1 MRSLI
6 DASLTRTRTVLSI
19 FLLLLIAGTWT
30 YVNIPK
36 EANPDVT
43 IPFIYVSIVHDGISP
58 EDAERLL
65 VRPMEIELRSIE
77 GIKEMKGT
85 ASEGHASVTL
95 EFYAGMDP
103 KEALA
108 DVRDKV
114 SLARAKLPS
123 ETEEPEVHEVLM
135 EDQQPTITLTL
146 SGDIPERGLLTLA
159 RNLKDQLESISS
171 VLEVEIGGDREDM
184 VEIVVDPLLME
195 SYGLDQSDIYQ
206 LLTNNNRLV
215 AAGTLDTGKGRF
227 AIKIPSVFE
236 SIRDVMEQPVKV
248 SGDKVVR
255 FMDVATIRR
264 SYKDPNSIARING
277 FPAVSLEVKKRVGEN
292 IIETVDSVKQ
302 TVEQAKTIW
311 PNHVQVHYT
320 GDMSK
325 DVKDMLKDL
334 QNNVLSAVLLVV
346 IVIIAILGARS
357 AVLVGVAI
365 PGSFLTGI
373 LVIAT
378 FGLTVNIVVLFS
390 LIMAV
395 GMLVDGAIVVTE
407 YADRLMSEGIA
418 RKKAYSEAAKRMA
431 WPIIAST
438 ATTLAAFAPLI
449 FWPGM
454 MGEFMKY
461 LPITLIATL
470 SASLVMAL
478 IFVPTI
484 GSLIGKVRPISAQQK
499 HNLLVAEEGDLTEL
513 KGFTGRYV
521 RFLDS
526 AIKRPI
532 ISLLSAIAISILVFV
547 SYFASNLGLEFF
559 PDVEPNGVNL
569 KVRSYGD
576 LSIYEKDAIMKQVE
590 DKILAVE
597 GIETLYTR
605 TGGKDLVGSMRLNL
619 KEWDKRRK
627 ADVIIEEVLAS
638 TSNMAGV
645 EIELRK
651 DENGPGGGKALSI
664 ELSSKFPDA
673 LEKAGRDIRTAIEN
687 DGAFRN
693 IDDSGSKPGIEWQL
707 KLNRADAARFG
718 ADATMLGANVQM
730 ITNGLK
736 LGEYRPDDV
745 DDEIDIRVRF
755 PAEKRDLSRLES
767 LRVKTHYGF
776 VPITHFVEQQAVQKV
791 DTIQRVDSHRVLTVN
806 ADMKPGMQLYLAL
819 PRLQKQLEAQGLDP
833 RVRLKVRGEN
843 EEQDES
849 MVFLE
854 KAFIVALF
862 VMGIILV
869 TQFNSFYQAALILSA
884 VIFSTVGVFLGLLIL
899 QQPFGVVMSGIGVI
913 SLAGIVVNNNIVLI
927 DTYNVLIKQGFSIR
941 EAILRTGAQ
950 RLRPV
955 LLTTVTTVLGL
966 MPMVLQVNIDLFNR
980 QLAVGAPS
988 TQWWV
993 QLSSA
998 VAGGLT
1004 FATILTLVLT
1014 PCLLAL
1020 RHRRSVISSVNE
1032 ERFTSNSASKR
1043 SEKPVTTESAPR
1055 LEQSI

>member
-1 MRSLI
+1 MRTLI
-6 DASLTRTRTVLSI
+6 DASLSRTRTVLSI
-19 FLLLLIAGTWT
+19 FILLIISGWVT
-30 YVNIPK
+30 YKNIPK

-65 VRPMEIELRSIE
+65 VRPMEIELRAIE
-77 GIKEMKGT
+77 GVKEMT
-85 ASEGHASVTL
+85 AVASEGHASVTL
-95 EFYAGMDP
+95 EFFAGTDP

-114 SLARAKLPS
+114 SLAKAKLPS

-146 SGDIPERGLLTLA
+146 SGDIPERGLLTIA
-159 RNLKDQLESISS
+159 RNLKDELESISS
-171 VLEVEIGGDREDM
+171 VLEVEIGGEREDM
-184 VEIVVDPLLME
+184 VEIVIDPLLME
-195 SYGLDQSDIYQ
+195 SYGLDQSDIYS

-227 AIKIPSVFE
+227 AVKIPSVFE
-236 SIRDVMEQPVKV
+236 TIQDVMEQPVKV

-255 FMDVATIRR
+255 FMDVAQIRR

-277 FPAVSLEVKKRVGEN
+277 QQAVSLEVKKRAGEN
-292 IIETVDSVKQ
+292 IIDTVDQVKVK
-302 TVEQAKTIW
+302 VEESKAIW
-311 PNHVQVHYT
+311 PNHIKVTYT

-325 DVKDMLKDL
+325 DVKDMLSDL

-346 IVIIAILGARS
+346 IVIIAILGTRS
-357 AVLVGVAI
+357 AFLVGVAI

-373 LVIAT
+373 LVIAI
-378 FGLTVNIVVLFS
+378 FGLTVNIVVLFA

-395 GMLVDGAIVVTE
+395 GMLVDGAIVVSE
-407 YADRLMSEGIA
+407 FADRMMSEGMP
-418 RKKAYSEAAKRMA
+418 RKKAYSVAAKRMA

-478 IFVPTI
+478 VFVPTI
-484 GSLIGKVRPISAQQK
+484 GSLIGKVRPLTAEQK
-499 HNLLVAEEGDLTEL
+499 QNLLVAEEGNLTQL
-513 KGFTGRYV
+513 QGVTGRYV
-521 RFLDS
+521 RLLDR
-526 AIKRPI
+526 AIKRP
-532 ISLLSAIAISILVFV
+532 LLSLFAAIGFSILVFIAYGF
-547 SYFASNLGLEFF
+547 SGLGMEFF
-559 PDVEPNGVNL
+559 PDVEPNGINL

-576 LSIYEKDAIMKQVE
+576 LSIYEKDQIMKDIEQR
-590 DKILAVE
+590 ILPVE
-597 GIETLYTR
+597 GIKTLYSR
-605 TGGKDLVGSMRLNL
+605 SGGKDIVGSLRMNL
-619 KEWDKRRK
+619 KDWDERRP
-627 ADVIIEEVLAS
+627 ADQIIEEVLGN
-638 TSNMAGV
+638 TSDLAGV
-645 EIELRK
+645 EIEIRK
-651 DENGPGGGKALSI
+651 DENGPGGGKDLSI

-673 LEKAGRDIRTAIEN
+673 LNEEARRIRNAIEN
-687 DGAFRN
+687 DGAFVN
-693 IDDSGSKPGIEWQL
+693 VDDSGSKPGIEWQL

-730 ITNGLK
+730 VTNGLK

-755 PAEKRDLSRLES
+755 PADKRDLGRLET
-767 LRVKTHYGF
+767 LRVKTQHGQ
-776 VPITHFVEQQAVQKV
+776 VPITHFIERRAVQKV
-791 DTIQRVDSHRVLTVN
+791 DTINRVDSHRVVTVN
-806 ADMKPGMQLYLAL
+806 ADVKAGQQLSKAL
-819 PRLQKQLEAQGLDP
+819 PRLQAQLEAQGLDP
-833 RVRLKVRGEN
+833 RVKLKVRGEN

-854 KAFIVALF
+854 KAFLVALF

-869 TQFNSFYQAALILSA
+869 TQFNSFYQAMLILSA
-884 VIFSTVGVFLGLLIL
+884 VLFSTVGVFLGLIIL
-899 QQPFGVVMSGIGVI
+899 QQPFGIVMSGIGVI

-927 DTYNVLIKQGFSIR
+927 DTYNVLRRQGMAQH

-955 LLTTVTTVLGL
+955 LLTTVTTILGL

-980 QLAVGAPS
+980 EIAFGAPS

-993 QLSSA
+993 QLSTA
-998 VAGGLT
+998 VAGGLA
-1004 FATILTLVLT
+1004 FATVLTLVLT

-1020 RHRRSVISSVNE
+1020 R
-1032 ERFTSNSASKR
+1032 K
-1043 SEKPVTTESAPR
+1043 KPVKY
-1055 LEQSI
+1055 LEAEIVEHKLAS

>member
-1 MRSLI
+1 MRTLI
-6 DASLTRTRTVLSI
+6 DASLSRTRTVLSI
-19 FLLLLIAGTWT
+19 FILLIISGWVT
-30 YVNIPK
+30 YQKIPK

-65 VRPMEIELRSIE
+65 VRPMEIELRAIE
-77 GIKEMKGT
+77 GVKEMT
-85 ASEGHASVTL
+85 AVASEGHASVTL
-95 EFYAGMDP
+95 EFFAGSDP

-114 SLARAKLPS
+114 SLAKAKLPS

-159 RNLKDQLESISS
+159 RNLKDELESISS
-171 VLEVEIGGDREDM
+171 VLEVEIGGEREDM

-195 SYGLDQSDIYQ
+195 SYGLDQNDIYS

-227 AIKIPSVFE
+227 AVKIPSVFE
-236 SIRDVMEQPVKV
+236 TIQDVMEQPVKV

-255 FMDVATIRR
+255 FMDVAQIRR

-277 FPAVSLEVKKRVGEN
+277 QQAVSLEVKKRAGEN
-292 IIETVDSVKQ
+292 IIDTVDQVKAK
-302 TVEQAKTIW
+302 VEESKAIW
-311 PNHVQVHYT
+311 PNHIKVTYT

-325 DVKDMLKDL
+325 DVKDMLSDL

-346 IVIIAILGARS
+346 IVIIAILGTRS
-357 AVLVGVAI
+357 AFLVGVAI

-373 LVIAT
+373 LVIAI
-378 FGLTVNIVVLFS
+378 FGLTVNIVVLFA

-395 GMLVDGAIVVTE
+395 GMLVDGAIVVSE
-407 YADRLMSEGIA
+407 FADRMMSEGMP
-418 RKKAYSEAAKRMA
+418 RRKAYAVAAKRMA

-478 IFVPTI
+478 VFVPTI
-484 GSLIGKVRPISAQQK
+484 GSLIGKVRPLTGEQK
-499 HNLLVAEEGDLTEL
+499 QNLLVAEEGNLTQL
-513 KGFTGRYV
+513 KGATGRYV
-521 RFLDS
+521 RLLDR
-526 AIKRPI
+526 AIKRP
-532 ISLLSAIAISILVFV
+532 LLSLFAAIGFSVLVFIGYGM
-547 SYFASNLGLEFF
+547 SGLGVEFF
-559 PDVEPNGVNL
+559 PDVEPNGINL

-576 LSIYEKDAIMKQVE
+576 LSIYEKDQIMKDIE
-590 DKILAVE
+590 ARILTVE
-597 GIETLYTR
+597 GIKTLYSR
-605 TGGKDLVGSMRLNL
+605 SGGKDIVGSLRMNL
-619 KEWDKRRK
+619 KDWDKRRP
-627 ADVIIEEVLAS
+627 ADQIIEEVLGN
-638 TSNMAGV
+638 TSDMAGV
-645 EIELRK
+645 EIEIRK
-651 DENGPGGGKALSI
+651 DENGPGGGKDLSI
-664 ELSSKFPDA
+664 ELSSKFPSVLNEEA
-673 LEKAGRDIRTAIEN
+673 RRIRNAIEN
-687 DGAFRN
+687 DGAFVN
-693 IDDSGSKPGIEWQL
+693 VDDSASKPGIEWQL

-730 ITNGLK
+730 VTNGLK

-755 PAEKRDLSRLES
+755 PADKRDLGRLET
-767 LRVKTHYGF
+767 LRVKTQHGQ
-776 VPITHFVEQQAVQKV
+776 VPITHFIERKAVQKV
-791 DTIQRVDSHRVLTVN
+791 DTINRVDSHRVVTVN
-806 ADMKPGMQLYLAL
+806 ADVKVGQQLGKAL
-819 PRLQKQLEAQGLDP
+819 PRLQAQLEAQGLDP
-833 RVRLKVRGEN
+833 RVKLKVRGEN

-854 KAFIVALF
+854 KAFLVALF

-869 TQFNSFYQAALILSA
+869 TQFNSFYQAMLILSA
-884 VIFSTVGVFLGLLIL
+884 VLFSTVGVFLGLIIL
-899 QQPFGVVMSGIGVI
+899 QQPFGIVMSGIGVI

-927 DTYNVLIKQGFSIR
+927 DTYNVLRRQGMDQH

-955 LLTTVTTVLGL
+955 LLTTVTTILGL
-966 MPMVLQVNIDLFNR
+966 MPMVLQINIDLFNR
-980 QLAVGAPS
+980 EIAFGAPS

-993 QLSSA
+993 QLATA
-998 VAGGLT
+998 VAGGLA
-1004 FATILTLVLT
+1004 FATVLTLVLT

-1020 RHRRSVISSVNE
+1020 RKKPMQYQDAEIVEHKL
-1032 ERFTSNSASKR
+1032 AS
-1043 SEKPVTTESAPR
+1043 
-1055 LEQSI
+1055 

>member
-1 MRSLI
+1 MRTLI
-6 DASLTRTRTVLSI
+6 DASLSRTRTVLSI
-19 FLLLLIAGTWT
+19 FILLIISGWVT
-30 YVNIPK
+30 YKNIPK

-65 VRPMEIELRSIE
+65 VRPMEIELRAIE
-77 GIKEMKGT
+77 GVKEMT
-85 ASEGHASVTL
+85 AVASEGHASVTL
-95 EFYAGMDP
+95 EFFAGTDP

-114 SLARAKLPS
+114 SLAKAKLPS

-146 SGDIPERGLLTLA
+146 SGDIPERGLLTIA
-159 RNLKDQLESISS
+159 RNLKDELESISS
-171 VLEVEIGGDREDM
+171 VLEVEIGGEREDM

-195 SYGLDQSDIYQ
+195 SYGLDQNDIYS

-227 AIKIPSVFE
+227 AVKIPSVFE
-236 SIRDVMEQPVKV
+236 TIQDVMEQPVKV

-255 FMDVATIRR
+255 FMDVAQIRR

-277 FPAVSLEVKKRVGEN
+277 QQAVSLEVKKRAGEN
-292 IIETVDSVKQ
+292 IIDTVDQVKAK
-302 TVEQAKTIW
+302 VEESKAIW
-311 PNHVQVHYT
+311 PNHIKVTYT

-325 DVKDMLKDL
+325 DVKDMLSDL

-346 IVIIAILGARS
+346 IVIIAILGTRS
-357 AVLVGVAI
+357 AFLVGVAI

-373 LVIAT
+373 LVIAI
-378 FGLTVNIVVLFS
+378 FGLTVNIVVLFA

-395 GMLVDGAIVVTE
+395 GMLVDGAIVVSE
-407 YADRLMSEGIA
+407 FADRMMSEGIP
-418 RKKAYSEAAKRMA
+418 RKKAYAVAAKRMA

-470 SASLVMAL
+470 SASLLMAL
-478 IFVPTI
+478 VFVPTI
-484 GSLIGKVRPISAQQK
+484 GSLIGKVRPLSDEQK
-499 HNLLVAEEGDLTEL
+499 QNLLRSEEGNLTEL
-513 KGFTGRYV
+513 EGLTGRYV
-521 RFLDS
+521 RLLDR
-526 AIKRPI
+526 AIKRP
-532 ISLLSAIAISILVFV
+532 LLSLFAAIGFSILVFV
-547 SYFASNLGLEFF
+547 GYGMSGLGVEFF
-559 PDVEPNGVNL
+559 PDVEPNGINL

-576 LSIYEKDAIMKQVE
+576 LSIYEKDQIMKDIEQR
-590 DKILAVE
+590 ILTVD
-597 GIETLYTR
+597 GIKTLYSR
-605 TGGKDLVGSMRLNL
+605 SGGKDIVGSLRMNL
-619 KEWDKRRK
+619 KDWDKRRP
-627 ADVIIEEVLAS
+627 ADQIIEEVLGNTADL
-638 TSNMAGV
+638 AGV
-645 EIELRK
+645 EIEIRK
-651 DENGPGGGKALSI
+651 DENGPGGGKDLSI
-664 ELSSKFPDA
+664 ELSSKFPDVLNEEA
-673 LEKAGRDIRTAIEN
+673 RRIRNAIEN
-687 DGAFRN
+687 DGAFVN
-693 IDDSGSKPGIEWQL
+693 VDDSGSKPGIEWQL

-730 ITNGLK
+730 VTNGLK

-755 PAEKRDLSRLES
+755 PADKRDLGRLET
-767 LRVKTHYGF
+767 LRVKTQHGQ
-776 VPITHFVEQQAVQKV
+776 VPITHFIERKAVQKV
-791 DTIQRVDSHRVLTVN
+791 DTINRVDSHRVVTVN
-806 ADMKPGMQLYLAL
+806 ADVKAGQQLSKAL
-819 PRLQKQLEAQGLDP
+819 PRLQAQLEAQGLDP
-833 RVRLKVRGEN
+833 RVKLKVRGEN

-854 KAFIVALF
+854 KAFLVALF

-869 TQFNSFYQAALILSA
+869 TQFNSFYQAMLILSA
-884 VIFSTVGVFLGLLIL
+884 VLFSTVGVFLGLIIL
-899 QQPFGVVMSGIGVI
+899 QQPFGIVMSGIGVI

-927 DTYNVLIKQGFSIR
+927 DTYNVLRRQGMEQH

-955 LLTTVTTVLGL
+955 LLTTVTTILGL
-966 MPMVLQVNIDLFNR
+966 MPMVLQINIDLFNR
-980 QLAVGAPS
+980 EIAFGAPS

-993 QLSSA
+993 QLSTA
-998 VAGGLT
+998 VAGGLA
-1004 FATILTLVLT
+1004 FATVLTLILT

-1020 RHRRSVISSVNE
+1020 R
-1032 ERFTSNSASKR
+1032 K
-1043 SEKPVTTESAPR
+1043 KPVKYSEAEIVKHKLAS
-1055 LEQSI
+1055 

>member
-1 MRSLI
+1 MRTLI
-6 DASLTRTRTVLSI
+6 DASLSRTRTVLSI
-19 FLLLLIAGTWT
+19 FILLIISGWVT
-30 YVNIPK
+30 YQNIPK

-65 VRPMEIELRSIE
+65 VRPMEIELRAIE
-77 GIKEMKGT
+77 GVKEMT
-85 ASEGHASVTL
+85 AVASEGHASVTL
-95 EFYAGMDP
+95 EFFAGSDP

-114 SLARAKLPS
+114 SLAKAKLPS

-159 RNLKDQLESISS
+159 RNLKDELESISS
-171 VLEVEIGGDREDM
+171 VLEVEIGGEREDM

-195 SYGLDQSDIYQ
+195 SYGLDQNDIYS

-227 AIKIPSVFE
+227 AVKIPSVFE
-236 SIRDVMEQPVKV
+236 TIQDVMEQPVKV

-255 FMDVATIRR
+255 FMDVAQIRR

-277 FPAVSLEVKKRVGEN
+277 QQAVSLEVKKRAGEN
-292 IIETVDSVKQ
+292 IIDTVDQVKAK
-302 TVEQAKTIW
+302 VEESKAIW
-311 PNHVQVHYT
+311 PNHIKVTYT

-325 DVKDMLKDL
+325 DVKDMLSDL

-346 IVIIAILGARS
+346 IVIIAILGTRS
-357 AVLVGVAI
+357 AFLVGVAI

-373 LVIAT
+373 LVIAI
-378 FGLTVNIVVLFS
+378 FGLTVNIVVLFA

-395 GMLVDGAIVVTE
+395 GMLVDGAIVVSE
-407 YADRLMSEGIA
+407 FADRMMSEGMP
-418 RKKAYSEAAKRMA
+418 RKKAYAVAAKRMA

-478 IFVPTI
+478 VFVPTI
-484 GSLIGKVRPISAQQK
+484 GSLIGKVRPLTDEQK
-499 HNLLVAEEGDLTEL
+499 QNLLVAEEGNLTQL
-513 KGFTGRYV
+513 KGATGRYV
-521 RFLDS
+521 RLLDR
-526 AIKRPI
+526 AIKRP
-532 ISLLSAIAISILVFV
+532 LLSLFAAIGFSVLVFIGYGM
-547 SYFASNLGLEFF
+547 SGLGVEFF
-559 PDVEPNGVNL
+559 PDVEPNGINL

-576 LSIYEKDAIMKQVE
+576 LSIYEKDQIMKDIE
-590 DKILAVE
+590 ARILTVE
-597 GIETLYTR
+597 GIKTLYSR
-605 TGGKDLVGSMRLNL
+605 SGGKDIVGSLRMNL
-619 KEWDKRRK
+619 KDWDKRRP
-627 ADVIIEEVLAS
+627 ADQIIEEVLGN
-638 TSNMAGV
+638 TSDMAGV
-645 EIELRK
+645 EIEIRK
-651 DENGPGGGKALSI
+651 DENGPGGGKDLSI
-664 ELSSKFPDA
+664 ELSSKFPSVLNDEA
-673 LEKAGRDIRTAIEN
+673 RRIRNAIEN
-687 DGAFRN
+687 DGAFIN
-693 IDDSGSKPGIEWQL
+693 VDDSASKPGIEWQL

-730 ITNGLK
+730 VTNGLK

-755 PAEKRDLSRLES
+755 PADKRDLGRLET
-767 LRVKTHYGF
+767 LRVKTQHGQ
-776 VPITHFVEQQAVQKV
+776 VPITHFIERKAVQKV
-791 DTIQRVDSHRVLTVN
+791 DTINRVDSHRVVTVN
-806 ADMKPGMQLYLAL
+806 ADVKVGQQLGKAL
-819 PRLQKQLEAQGLDP
+819 PRLQAQLEAQGLDP
-833 RVRLKVRGEN
+833 RVKLKVRGEN

-854 KAFIVALF
+854 KAFLVALF

-869 TQFNSFYQAALILSA
+869 TQFNSFYQAMLILSA
-884 VIFSTVGVFLGLLIL
+884 VLFSTVGVFLGLIIL
-899 QQPFGVVMSGIGVI
+899 QQPFGIVMSGIGVI

-927 DTYNVLIKQGFSIR
+927 DTYNVLRRQGMDQH

-955 LLTTVTTVLGL
+955 LLTTVTTILGL
-966 MPMVLQVNIDLFNR
+966 MPMVLQINIDLFNR
-980 QLAVGAPS
+980 EIAFGAPS

-993 QLSSA
+993 QLATA
-998 VAGGLT
+998 VAGGLA
-1004 FATILTLVLT
+1004 FATVLTLVLT

-1020 RHRRSVISSVNE
+1020 RKKPMQYQDAEIVEHKL
-1032 ERFTSNSASKR
+1032 AS
-1043 SEKPVTTESAPR
+1043 
-1055 LEQSI
+1055 

>member
-1 MRSLI
+1 MRTLI
-6 DASLTRTRTVLSI
+6 DASLSRTRTVLSI
-19 FLLLLIAGTWT
+19 FILLIISGWVT
-30 YVNIPK
+30 YQNIPK

-65 VRPMEIELRSIE
+65 VRPMEIELRAIE
-77 GIKEMKGT
+77 GVKEMT
-85 ASEGHASVTL
+85 AVASEGHASVTL
-95 EFYAGMDP
+95 EFFAGTDP

-114 SLARAKLPS
+114 SLAKAKLPS

-146 SGDIPERGLLTLA
+146 SGDIPERGLLTIA
-159 RNLKDQLESISS
+159 RNLKDELESISS
-171 VLEVEIGGDREDM
+171 VLEVEIGGEREDM

-195 SYGLDQSDIYQ
+195 SYGLDQNDIYS

-227 AIKIPSVFE
+227 AVKIPSVFE
-236 SIRDVMEQPVKV
+236 TIQDVMEQPVKV

-255 FMDVATIRR
+255 FMDVAQIRR

-277 FPAVSLEVKKRVGEN
+277 QQAVSLEVKKRAGEN
-292 IIETVDSVKQ
+292 IIDTVDQVKAK
-302 TVEQAKTIW
+302 VEESKTIW
-311 PNHVQVHYT
+311 PNHIKVTYT

-325 DVKDMLKDL
+325 DVKDMLSDL

-346 IVIIAILGARS
+346 IVIIAILGTRS
-357 AVLVGVAI
+357 AFLVGVAI

-373 LVIAT
+373 LVIAI
-378 FGLTVNIVVLFS
+378 FGLTVNIVVLFA

-395 GMLVDGAIVVTE
+395 GMLVDGAIVVSE
-407 YADRLMSEGIA
+407 FADRMMSEGMP
-418 RKKAYSEAAKRMA
+418 RKKAYAVAAKRMA

-470 SASLVMAL
+470 SASLLMAL
-478 IFVPTI
+478 VFVPTI
-484 GSLIGKVRPISAQQK
+484 GSLIGKVRPLSDEQK
-499 HNLLVAEEGDLTEL
+499 QNLLRSEEGNLTEL
-513 KGFTGRYV
+513 EGVTGRYV
-521 RFLDS
+521 RLLDR
-526 AIKRPI
+526 AIKRP
-532 ISLLSAIAISILVFV
+532 LLSLFAAIGFSILVFV
-547 SYFASNLGLEFF
+547 GYGMSGLGVEFF
-559 PDVEPNGVNL
+559 PDVEPNGINL

-576 LSIYEKDAIMKQVE
+576 LSIYEKDQIMKDIEQR
-590 DKILAVE
+590 ILTVD
-597 GIETLYTR
+597 GIKTLYSR
-605 TGGKDLVGSMRLNL
+605 SGGKDIVGSLRMNL
-619 KEWDKRRK
+619 KDWDKRRP
-627 ADVIIEEVLAS
+627 ADQIIEEVLGNTADL
-638 TSNMAGV
+638 AGV
-645 EIELRK
+645 EIEIRK
-651 DENGPGGGKALSI
+651 DENGPGGGKDLSI
-664 ELSSKFPDA
+664 ELSSKFPDVLNEEA
-673 LEKAGRDIRTAIEN
+673 RRIRNAIEN
-687 DGAFRN
+687 DGAFVN
-693 IDDSGSKPGIEWQL
+693 VDDSGSKPGIEWQL

-730 ITNGLK
+730 VTNGLK

-755 PAEKRDLSRLES
+755 PADKRDLGRLET
-767 LRVKTHYGF
+767 LRVKTQHGQ
-776 VPITHFVEQQAVQKV
+776 VPITHFIERKAVQKV
-791 DTIQRVDSHRVLTVN
+791 DTINRVDSHRVVTVN
-806 ADMKPGMQLYLAL
+806 ADVKAGQQLSKAL
-819 PRLQKQLEAQGLDP
+819 PRLQAQLEAQGLDP
-833 RVRLKVRGEN
+833 RVKLKVRGEN
-843 EEQDES
+843 EEQGES

-854 KAFIVALF
+854 KAFLVALF

-869 TQFNSFYQAALILSA
+869 TQFNSFYQAMLILSA
-884 VIFSTVGVFLGLLIL
+884 VLFSTVGVFLGLIIL
-899 QQPFGVVMSGIGVI
+899 QQPFGIVMSGIGVI

-927 DTYNVLIKQGFSIR
+927 DTYNVLRRQGMAQH

-955 LLTTVTTVLGL
+955 LLTTVTTILGL
-966 MPMVLQVNIDLFNR
+966 MPMVLQINIDLFNR
-980 QLAVGAPS
+980 EIAFGAPS

-993 QLSSA
+993 QLSTA
-998 VAGGLT
+998 VAGGLA
-1004 FATILTLVLT
+1004 FATVLTLVLT

-1020 RHRRSVISSVNE
+1020 RKK
-1032 ERFTSNSASKR
+1032 SAKYPEAEIVKHKLAS
-1043 SEKPVTTESAPR
+1043 
-1055 LEQSI
+1055 

>member
-1 MRSLI
+1 MRTLI
-6 DASLTRTRTVLSI
+6 DASLSRTRTVLSI
-19 FLLLLIAGTWT
+19 FILLIISGWVT
-30 YVNIPK
+30 YQNIPK

-65 VRPMEIELRSIE
+65 VRPMEIELRAIE
-77 GIKEMKGT
+77 GVKEMT
-85 ASEGHASVTL
+85 AVASEGHASVTL
-95 EFYAGMDP
+95 EFFAGSDP

-114 SLARAKLPS
+114 SLAKAKLPS

-159 RNLKDQLESISS
+159 RNLKDELESISS
-171 VLEVEIGGDREDM
+171 VLEVEIGGEREDM

-195 SYGLDQSDIYQ
+195 SYGLDQNDIYS

-227 AIKIPSVFE
+227 AVKIPSVFE
-236 SIRDVMEQPVKV
+236 TIQDVMEQPVKV

-255 FMDVATIRR
+255 FMDVAQIRR

-277 FPAVSLEVKKRVGEN
+277 QQAVSLEVKKRAGEN
-292 IIETVDSVKQ
+292 IIDTVDQVKAK
-302 TVEQAKTIW
+302 VEESKAIW
-311 PNHVQVHYT
+311 PNHIKVTYT

-325 DVKDMLKDL
+325 DVKDMLSDL

-346 IVIIAILGARS
+346 IVIIAILGTRS
-357 AVLVGVAI
+357 AFLVGVAI

-373 LVIAT
+373 LVIAI
-378 FGLTVNIVVLFS
+378 FGLTVNIVVLFA

-395 GMLVDGAIVVTE
+395 GMLVDGAIVVSE
-407 YADRLMSEGIA
+407 FADRMMSEGMP
-418 RKKAYSEAAKRMA
+418 RKKAYAVAAKRMA

-478 IFVPTI
+478 VFVPTI
-484 GSLIGKVRPISAQQK
+484 GSLIGKVRPLTDEQK
-499 HNLLVAEEGDLTEL
+499 QNLLVAEEGNLTQL
-513 KGFTGRYV
+513 KGATGRYV
-521 RFLDS
+521 RLLDR
-526 AIKRPI
+526 AIKRP
-532 ISLLSAIAISILVFV
+532 LLSLFAAIGFSVLVFI
-547 SYFASNLGLEFF
+547 SYGMSGLGVEFF
-559 PDVEPNGVNL
+559 PDVEPNGINL

-576 LSIYEKDAIMKQVE
+576 LSIYEKDQIMKDIE
-590 DKILAVE
+590 ARILTVE
-597 GIETLYTR
+597 GIKTLYSR
-605 TGGKDLVGSMRLNL
+605 SGGKDIVGSLRMNL
-619 KEWDKRRK
+619 KDWDKRRP
-627 ADVIIEEVLAS
+627 ADQIIEEVLGN
-638 TSNMAGV
+638 TSDMAGV
-645 EIELRK
+645 EIEIRK
-651 DENGPGGGKALSI
+651 DENGPGGGKDLSI
-664 ELSSKFPDA
+664 ELSSKFPNV
-673 LEKAGRDIRTAIEN
+673 LNEEVRRIRNAIEN
-687 DGAFRN
+687 DGAFVN
-693 IDDSGSKPGIEWQL
+693 VDDSASKPGIEWQL

-730 ITNGLK
+730 VTNGLK

-755 PAEKRDLSRLES
+755 PADKRDLGRLET
-767 LRVKTHYGF
+767 LRVKTQHGQ
-776 VPITHFVEQQAVQKV
+776 VPITHFIERKAVQKV
-791 DTIQRVDSHRVLTVN
+791 DTINRVDSHRVVTVN
-806 ADMKPGMQLYLAL
+806 ADVKVGQQLGKAL
-819 PRLQKQLEAQGLDP
+819 PRLQAQLEAQGLDP
-833 RVRLKVRGEN
+833 RVKLKVRGEN

-854 KAFIVALF
+854 KAFLVALF

-869 TQFNSFYQAALILSA
+869 TQFNSFYQAMLILSA
-884 VIFSTVGVFLGLLIL
+884 VLFSTVGVFLGLIIL
-899 QQPFGVVMSGIGVI
+899 QQPFGIVMSGIGVI

-927 DTYNVLIKQGFSIR
+927 DTYNVLRRQGMDQH

-955 LLTTVTTVLGL
+955 LLTTVTTILGL
-966 MPMVLQVNIDLFNR
+966 MPMVLQINIDLFNR
-980 QLAVGAPS
+980 EIAFGAPS

-993 QLSSA
+993 QLATA
-998 VAGGLT
+998 VAGGLA
-1004 FATILTLVLT
+1004 FATVLTLVLT

-1020 RHRRSVISSVNE
+1020 RKKPMQYQDAEIVEHKL
-1032 ERFTSNSASKR
+1032 AS
-1043 SEKPVTTESAPR
+1043 
-1055 LEQSI
+1055 

>member
-1 MRSLI
+1 MRTLI
-6 DASLTRTRTVLSI
+6 DASLSRTRTVLSI
-19 FLLLLIAGTWT
+19 FILLIISGWVT
-30 YVNIPK
+30 YQNIPK

-65 VRPMEIELRSIE
+65 VRPMEIELRAIE
-77 GIKEMKGT
+77 GVKEMT
-85 ASEGHASVTL
+85 AVASEGHASVTL
-95 EFYAGMDP
+95 EFFAGSDP

-114 SLARAKLPS
+114 SLAKAKLPS

-159 RNLKDQLESISS
+159 RNLKDELESISS
-171 VLEVEIGGDREDM
+171 VLEVEIGGEREDM

-195 SYGLDQSDIYQ
+195 SYGLDQNDIYS

-227 AIKIPSVFE
+227 AVKIPSVFE
-236 SIRDVMEQPVKV
+236 TIQDVMEQPVKV

-255 FMDVATIRR
+255 FMDVAQIRR

-277 FPAVSLEVKKRVGEN
+277 QQAVSLEVKKRAGEN
-292 IIETVDSVKQ
+292 IIDTVDQVKAK
-302 TVEQAKTIW
+302 VEESKAIW
-311 PNHVQVHYT
+311 PNHIKVTYT

-325 DVKDMLKDL
+325 DVKDMLSDL

-346 IVIIAILGARS
+346 IVIIAILGTRS
-357 AVLVGVAI
+357 AFLVGVAI

-373 LVIAT
+373 LVIAI
-378 FGLTVNIVVLFS
+378 FGLTVNIVVLFA

-395 GMLVDGAIVVTE
+395 GMLVDGAIVVSE
-407 YADRLMSEGIA
+407 FADRMMSEGMP
-418 RKKAYSEAAKRMA
+418 RKKAYAVAAKRMA

-478 IFVPTI
+478 VFVPTI
-484 GSLIGKVRPISAQQK
+484 GSLIGKVRPLTDEQK
-499 HNLLVAEEGDLTEL
+499 QNLLVAEEGNLTQL
-513 KGFTGRYV
+513 KGATGRYV
-521 RFLDS
+521 RLLDR
-526 AIKRPI
+526 AIKRP
-532 ISLLSAIAISILVFV
+532 LLSLFAAIGFSVLVFIGYGM
-547 SYFASNLGLEFF
+547 SGLGVEFF
-559 PDVEPNGVNL
+559 PDVEPNGINL

-576 LSIYEKDAIMKQVE
+576 LSIYEKDQIMKDIE
-590 DKILAVE
+590 ARILTVE
-597 GIETLYTR
+597 GIKTLYSR
-605 TGGKDLVGSMRLNL
+605 SGGKDIVGSLRMNL
-619 KEWDKRRK
+619 KDWDKRRP
-627 ADVIIEEVLAS
+627 ADQIIEEVLGN
-638 TSNMAGV
+638 TSDMAGV
-645 EIELRK
+645 EIEIRK
-651 DENGPGGGKALSI
+651 DENGPGGGKDLSI
-664 ELSSKFPDA
+664 ELSSKFPNVLNDEA
-673 LEKAGRDIRTAIEN
+673 RRIRNAIEN
-687 DGAFRN
+687 DGAFVN
-693 IDDSGSKPGIEWQL
+693 VDDSASKPGIEWQL

-730 ITNGLK
+730 VTNGLK

-755 PAEKRDLSRLES
+755 PADKRDLGRLET
-767 LRVKTHYGF
+767 LRVKTQHGQ
-776 VPITHFVEQQAVQKV
+776 VPITHFIERKAVQKV
-791 DTIQRVDSHRVLTVN
+791 DTINRVDSHRVVTVN
-806 ADMKPGMQLYLAL
+806 ADVKVGQQLGKAL
-819 PRLQKQLEAQGLDP
+819 PRLQAQLEAQGLDP
-833 RVRLKVRGEN
+833 RVKLKVRGEN

-854 KAFIVALF
+854 KAFLVALF

-869 TQFNSFYQAALILSA
+869 TQFNSFYQAMLILSA
-884 VIFSTVGVFLGLLIL
+884 VLFSTVGVFLGLIIL
-899 QQPFGVVMSGIGVI
+899 QQPFGIVMSGIGVI

-927 DTYNVLIKQGFSIR
+927 DTYNVLRRQGMDQH

-955 LLTTVTTVLGL
+955 LLTTVTTILGL
-966 MPMVLQVNIDLFNR
+966 MPMVLQINIDLFNR
-980 QLAVGAPS
+980 EIAFGAPS

-993 QLSSA
+993 QLATA
-998 VAGGLT
+998 VAGGLA
-1004 FATILTLVLT
+1004 FATVLTLVLT

-1020 RHRRSVISSVNE
+1020 RKKPMQYQDAEIVEHKL
-1032 ERFTSNSASKR
+1032 AS
-1043 SEKPVTTESAPR
+1043 
-1055 LEQSI
+1055 

>member
-1 MRSLI
+1 MRTLI
-6 DASLTRTRTVLSI
+6 DASLSRTRTVLSI
-19 FLLLLIAGTWT
+19 FILLIISGWVT
-30 YVNIPK
+30 YQNIPK

-65 VRPMEIELRSIE
+65 VRPMEIELRAIE
-77 GIKEMKGT
+77 GVKEMT
-85 ASEGHASVTL
+85 AVASEGHASVTL
-95 EFYAGMDP
+95 EFFAGSDP

-114 SLARAKLPS
+114 SLAKAKLPS

-159 RNLKDQLESISS
+159 RNLKDELESISS
-171 VLEVEIGGDREDM
+171 VLEVEIGGEREDM

-195 SYGLDQSDIYQ
+195 SYGLDQNDIYS

-227 AIKIPSVFE
+227 AVKIPSVFE
-236 SIRDVMEQPVKV
+236 TIQDVMEQPVKV

-255 FMDVATIRR
+255 FMDVAQIRR

-277 FPAVSLEVKKRVGEN
+277 QQAVSLEVKKRAGEN
-292 IIETVDSVKQ
+292 IIDTVDQVK
-302 TVEQAKTIW
+302 AKVDESKAIW
-311 PNHVQVHYT
+311 PNHIKVTYT

-325 DVKDMLKDL
+325 DVKDMLSDL

-346 IVIIAILGARS
+346 IVIIAILGTRS
-357 AVLVGVAI
+357 AFLVGVAI

-373 LVIAT
+373 LVIAI
-378 FGLTVNIVVLFS
+378 FGLTVNIVVLFA

-395 GMLVDGAIVVTE
+395 GMLVDGAIVVSE
-407 YADRLMSEGIA
+407 FADRMMSEGMP
-418 RKKAYSEAAKRMA
+418 RKKAYAVAAKRMA

-478 IFVPTI
+478 VFVPTI
-484 GSLIGKVRPISAQQK
+484 GSLIGKVRPLTDEQK
-499 HNLLVAEEGDLTEL
+499 QNLLVAEEGNLTQL
-513 KGFTGRYV
+513 KGTTGRYV
-521 RFLDS
+521 RLLDS
-526 AIKRPI
+526 AIKRP
-532 ISLLSAIAISILVFV
+532 LLSLFAAIGFSVLVFIGYGM
-547 SYFASNLGLEFF
+547 SGLGVEFF
-559 PDVEPNGVNL
+559 PDVEPNGINL

-576 LSIYEKDAIMKQVE
+576 LSIYEKDQIMKDIE
-590 DKILAVE
+590 ARILTVE
-597 GIETLYTR
+597 GIKTLYSR
-605 TGGKDLVGSMRLNL
+605 SGGKDIVGSLRMNL
-619 KEWDKRRK
+619 KDWDKRRP
-627 ADVIIEEVLAS
+627 ADQIIEEVLGN
-638 TSNMAGV
+638 TSDMAGV
-645 EIELRK
+645 EIEIRK
-651 DENGPGGGKALSI
+651 DENGPGGGKDLSI
-664 ELSSKFPDA
+664 ELSSKFPSVLNDEA
-673 LEKAGRDIRTAIEN
+673 RRIRNAIEN
-687 DGAFRN
+687 DGAFIN
-693 IDDSGSKPGIEWQL
+693 VDDSASKPGIEWQL
-707 KLNRADAARFG
+707 KLSRADAARFG

-730 ITNGLK
+730 VTNGLK

-755 PAEKRDLSRLES
+755 PADKRDLGRLET
-767 LRVKTHYGF
+767 LRVKTQHGQ
-776 VPITHFVEQQAVQKV
+776 VPITHFIERKAVQKV
-791 DTIQRVDSHRVLTVN
+791 DTINRVDSHRVVTVN
-806 ADMKPGMQLYLAL
+806 ADVKVGQQLGKAL
-819 PRLQKQLEAQGLDP
+819 PRLQAQLEAQGLDP
-833 RVRLKVRGEN
+833 RVKLKVRGEN

-854 KAFIVALF
+854 KAFLVALF

-869 TQFNSFYQAALILSA
+869 TQFNSFYQAMLILSA
-884 VIFSTVGVFLGLLIL
+884 VLFSTVGVFLGLIIL
-899 QQPFGVVMSGIGVI
+899 QQPFGIVMSGIGVI

-927 DTYNVLIKQGFSIR
+927 DTYNVLRRQGMDQH

-955 LLTTVTTVLGL
+955 LLTTVTTILGL
-966 MPMVLQVNIDLFNR
+966 MPMVLQINIDLFNR
-980 QLAVGAPS
+980 EIAFGAPS

-993 QLSSA
+993 QLATA
-998 VAGGLT
+998 VAGGLA
-1004 FATILTLVLT
+1004 FATVLTLVLT

-1020 RHRRSVISSVNE
+1020 RKKPMQYQDAEIVEHKL
-1032 ERFTSNSASKR
+1032 AS
-1043 SEKPVTTESAPR
+1043 
-1055 LEQSI
+1055 

>member
-1 MRSLI
+1 MRTLI
-6 DASLTRTRTVLSI
+6 DASLSRTRTVLSI
-19 FLLLLIAGTWT
+19 FILLIISGWVT
-30 YVNIPK
+30 YQNIPK

-65 VRPMEIELRSIE
+65 VRPMEIELRAIE
-77 GIKEMKGT
+77 GVKEMT
-85 ASEGHASVTL
+85 AVASEGHASVTL
-95 EFYAGMDP
+95 EFFAGSDP

-114 SLARAKLPS
+114 SLAKAKLPS

-159 RNLKDQLESISS
+159 RNLKDELESISS
-171 VLEVEIGGDREDM
+171 VLEVEIGGEREDM

-195 SYGLDQSDIYQ
+195 SYGLDQNDIYS

-227 AIKIPSVFE
+227 AVKIPSVFE
-236 SIRDVMEQPVKV
+236 TIQDVMEQPVKV

-255 FMDVATIRR
+255 FMDVAQIRR

-277 FPAVSLEVKKRVGEN
+277 QQAVSLEVKKRAGEN
-292 IIETVDSVKQ
+292 IIDTVDQVKAK
-302 TVEQAKTIW
+302 VEESKAVW
-311 PNHVQVHYT
+311 PNHIKVTYT

-325 DVKDMLKDL
+325 DVKDMLSDL

-346 IVIIAILGARS
+346 IVIIAILGTRS
-357 AVLVGVAI
+357 AFLVGVAI

-373 LVIAT
+373 LVIAI
-378 FGLTVNIVVLFS
+378 FGLTVNIVVLFA

-395 GMLVDGAIVVTE
+395 GMLVDGAIVVSE
-407 YADRLMSEGIA
+407 FADRMMSEGMP
-418 RKKAYSEAAKRMA
+418 RKKAYAVAAKRMA

-478 IFVPTI
+478 VFVPTI
-484 GSLIGKVRPISAQQK
+484 GSLIGKVRPLTDEQK
-499 HNLLVAEEGDLTEL
+499 QNLLVAEEGNLTQL
-513 KGFTGRYV
+513 KGATGRYV
-521 RFLDS
+521 RLLDR
-526 AIKRPI
+526 AIKRP
-532 ISLLSAIAISILVFV
+532 LLSLFAAIGFSVLVFI
-547 SYFASNLGLEFF
+547 SYGMSGLGVEFF
-559 PDVEPNGVNL
+559 PDVEPNGINL

-576 LSIYEKDAIMKQVE
+576 LSIYEKDQIMKDIE
-590 DKILAVE
+590 ARILTVE
-597 GIETLYTR
+597 GIKTLYSR
-605 TGGKDLVGSMRLNL
+605 SGGKDIVGSLRMNL
-619 KEWDKRRK
+619 KDWDKRRP
-627 ADVIIEEVLAS
+627 ADQIIEEVLGN
-638 TSNMAGV
+638 TSDMAGV
-645 EIELRK
+645 EIEIRK
-651 DENGPGGGKALSI
+651 DENGPGGGKDLSI
-664 ELSSKFPDA
+664 ELSSKFPNVLNDEA
-673 LEKAGRDIRTAIEN
+673 RRIRNAIEN
-687 DGAFRN
+687 DGAFVN
-693 IDDSGSKPGIEWQL
+693 VDDSASKPGIEWQL

-730 ITNGLK
+730 VTNGLK

-755 PAEKRDLSRLES
+755 PADKRDLGRLET
-767 LRVKTHYGF
+767 LRVKTQHGQ
-776 VPITHFVEQQAVQKV
+776 VPITHFIERKAVQKV
-791 DTIQRVDSHRVLTVN
+791 DTINRVDSHRVVTVN
-806 ADMKPGMQLYLAL
+806 ADVKVGQQLGKAL
-819 PRLQKQLEAQGLDP
+819 PRLQAQLEAQGLDP
-833 RVRLKVRGEN
+833 RVKLKVRGEN

-854 KAFIVALF
+854 KAFLVALF

-869 TQFNSFYQAALILSA
+869 TQFNSFYQAMLILSA
-884 VIFSTVGVFLGLLIL
+884 VLFSTVGVFLGLIIL
-899 QQPFGVVMSGIGVI
+899 QQPFGIVMSGIGVI

-927 DTYNVLIKQGFSIR
+927 DTYNVLRRQGMDQH

-955 LLTTVTTVLGL
+955 LLTTVTTILGL
-966 MPMVLQVNIDLFNR
+966 MPMVLQINIDLFNR
-980 QLAVGAPS
+980 EIAFGAPS

-993 QLSSA
+993 QLATA
-998 VAGGLT
+998 VAGGLA
-1004 FATILTLVLT
+1004 FATVLTLVLT

-1020 RHRRSVISSVNE
+1020 RKKPMQYQDAEIVEHKL
-1032 ERFTSNSASKR
+1032 AS
-1043 SEKPVTTESAPR
+1043 
-1055 LEQSI
+1055 

>member
-1 MRSLI
+1 MRTLI
-6 DASLTRTRTVLSI
+6 EASLSRTRTVLSI
-19 FLLLLIAGTWT
+19 FVLLIIAGWVT
-30 YVNIPK
+30 YQTIPK

-65 VRPMEIELRSIE
+65 VRPMEIELRAIE
-77 GIKEMKGT
+77 GVKEMKAV

-95 EFYAGMDP
+95 EFFAGLDP

-114 SLARAKLPS
+114 SLAKAKLPS
-123 ETEEPEVHEVLM
+123 DTEEPEVHEVLM
-135 EDQQPTITLTL
+135 EDEQPTITLTL
-146 SGDIPERGLLTLA
+146 SGDLPERGLLTIA
-159 RNLKDQLESISS
+159 RNLKDELESISS
-171 VLEVEIGGDREDM
+171 VLEVEIGGEREDM

-195 SYGLDQSDIYQ
+195 SYGLDQNDIYS

-227 AIKIPSVFE
+227 AVKIPSVFE
-236 SIRDVMEQPVKV
+236 SIQDVMEQPVKV
-248 SGDKVVR
+248 IDDKVVR
-255 FMDVATIRR
+255 FMDVAQVRR
-264 SYKDPNSIARING
+264 AYKDPNSIARING
-277 FPAVSLEVKKRVGEN
+277 QPAVSLEVKKRAGEN
-292 IIETVDSVKQ
+292 IIDTVARVK
-302 TVEQAKTIW
+302 TKVEEAKTLW
-311 PNHVQVHYT
+311 PNHIKVTYT

-325 DVKDMLKDL
+325 DVKDMLSDL

-346 IVIIAILGARS
+346 IVIIAILGTRS
-357 AVLVGVAI
+357 AFLVGVAI

-373 LVIAT
+373 LVISL
-378 FGLTVNIVVLFS
+378 FGLTVNIVVLFA

-395 GMLVDGAIVVTE
+395 GMLVDGAIVVSE
-407 YADRLMSEGIA
+407 FADRMMSEGMP
-418 RKKAYSEAAKRMA
+418 RKKAYAVAAKRMA

-484 GSLIGKVRPISAQQK
+484 GSLIGKVRPLSAKQK
-499 HNLLVAEEGDLTEL
+499 QNLLVAEDGELTKLE
-513 KGFTGRYV
+513 GFTGGYV
-521 RFLDS
+521 RILDK
-526 AIKRPI
+526 AIKRPLV
-532 ISLLSAIAISILVFV
+532 SLFTAIVFSVLVFFG
-547 SYFASNLGLEFF
+547 YGASGLGVEFF
-559 PDVEPNGVNL
+559 PDVEPNGINL
-569 KVRSYGD
+569 KVRSFGD
-576 LSIYEKDAIMKQVE
+576 LSIYEKDEIME
-590 DKILAVE
+590 ELERRILPIE
-597 GIETLYTR
+597 GIKTLYSR
-605 TGGKDLVGSMRLNL
+605 TGGKDIVGSLRMNL
-619 KEWDKRRK
+619 KDWDERRP
-627 ADVIIEEVLAS
+627 ADQIIEEVLAS
-638 TSNMAGV
+638 TSNLAGV
-645 EIELRK
+645 EVEIRK
-651 DENGPGGGKALSI
+651 DENGPGGGKDLSI
-664 ELSSKFPDA
+664 ELSSKFPDV
-673 LEKAGRDIRTAIEN
+673 LNEESRRIRQAIES
-687 DGAFRN
+687 DGAFTN
-693 IDDSGSKPGIEWQL
+693 IDDTGSKPGIEWQL

-755 PAEKRDLSRLES
+755 PNDKRDLGRLES
-767 LRVKTHYGF
+767 LRVKTQHGQ
-776 VPITHFVEQQAVQKV
+776 VPVTHFIERKAVQKV
-791 DTIQRVDSHRVLTVN
+791 DTINRVDSHRVVTVN
-806 ADMKPGMQLYLAL
+806 ADMKAGQLLSQAL
-819 PRLQKQLEAQGLDP
+819 PRLQAKLEAQGLDP
-833 RVRLKVRGEN
+833 RVKLKVRGEN

-849 MVFLE
+849 MLFLE
-854 KAFIVALF
+854 QAFVVALF

-869 TQFNSFYQAALILSA
+869 TQFNSFYQAMLILSA
-884 VIFSTVGVFLGLLIL
+884 VLFSTVGVFLGLLIL

-927 DTYNVLIKQGFSIR
+927 DTYNVLMRQGMSQR

-955 LLTTVTTVLGL
+955 LLTTVTTILGL

-980 QLAVGAPS
+980 EMAFGAPS

-993 QLSSA
+993 QLSTA
-998 VAGGLT
+998 VAGGLA
-1004 FATILTLVLT
+1004 FATVLTLVLT

-1020 RHRRSVISSVNE
+1020 RKKKI
-1032 ERFTSNSASKR
+1032 K
-1043 SEKPVTTESAPR
+1043 TESAQVIEHK
-1055 LEQSI
+1055 LAS

>member
-1 MRSLI
+1 MRTLI
-6 DASLTRTRTVLSI
+6 DASLSRTRTVLSI
-19 FLLLLIAGTWT
+19 FILLIISGWVT
-30 YVNIPK
+30 YQNIPK

-65 VRPMEIELRSIE
+65 VRPMEIELRAIE
-77 GIKEMKGT
+77 GVKEMT
-85 ASEGHASVTL
+85 AVASEGHASVTL
-95 EFYAGMDP
+95 EFFAGSDP

-114 SLARAKLPS
+114 SLAKAKLPS

-159 RNLKDQLESISS
+159 RNLKDELESISS
-171 VLEVEIGGDREDM
+171 VLEVEIGGEREDM

-195 SYGLDQSDIYQ
+195 SYGLDQNDIYS

-227 AIKIPSVFE
+227 AVKIPSVFE
-236 SIRDVMEQPVKV
+236 TIQDVMEQPVKV

-255 FMDVATIRR
+255 FMDVAQIRR

-277 FPAVSLEVKKRVGEN
+277 QQAVSLEVKKRAGEN
-292 IIETVDSVKQ
+292 IIDTVDQVKAK
-302 TVEQAKTIW
+302 VEESKAIW
-311 PNHVQVHYT
+311 PNHIKVTYT

-325 DVKDMLKDL
+325 DVKDMLSDL

-346 IVIIAILGARS
+346 IVIIAILGTRS
-357 AVLVGVAI
+357 AFLVGVAI
-365 PGSFLTGI
+365 PSSFLTGI
-373 LVIAT
+373 LVIAI
-378 FGLTVNIVVLFS
+378 FGLTVNIVVLFA

-395 GMLVDGAIVVTE
+395 GMLVDGAIVVSE
-407 YADRLMSEGIA
+407 FADRMMSEGMP
-418 RKKAYSEAAKRMA
+418 RKKAYAVAAKRMA

-478 IFVPTI
+478 VFVPTI
-484 GSLIGKVRPISAQQK
+484 GSLIGKVRPLTDEQK
-499 HNLLVAEEGDLTEL
+499 QNLLVAEEGNLTQL
-513 KGFTGRYV
+513 KGATGRYV
-521 RFLDS
+521 RLLDR
-526 AIKRPI
+526 AIKRP
-532 ISLLSAIAISILVFV
+532 LLSLFAAIGFSVLVFI
-547 SYFASNLGLEFF
+547 SYGMSGLGVEFF
-559 PDVEPNGVNL
+559 PDVEPNGINL

-576 LSIYEKDAIMKQVE
+576 LSIYEKDQIMKDIE
-590 DKILAVE
+590 ARILTVE
-597 GIETLYTR
+597 GIKTLYSR
-605 TGGKDLVGSMRLNL
+605 SGGKDIVGSLRMNL
-619 KEWDKRRK
+619 KDWDKRRP
-627 ADVIIEEVLAS
+627 ADQIIEEVLGN
-638 TSNMAGV
+638 TSDMAGV
-645 EIELRK
+645 EIEIRK
-651 DENGPGGGKALSI
+651 DENGPGGGKDLSI
-664 ELSSKFPDA
+664 ELSSKFPNVLNEEA
-673 LEKAGRDIRTAIEN
+673 RRIRNAIEN
-687 DGAFRN
+687 DGAFVN
-693 IDDSGSKPGIEWQL
+693 VDDSASKPGIEWQL

-730 ITNGLK
+730 VTNGLK

-755 PAEKRDLSRLES
+755 PADKRDLGRLET
-767 LRVKTHYGF
+767 LRVKTQHGQ
-776 VPITHFVEQQAVQKV
+776 VPITHFIERKAVQKV
-791 DTIQRVDSHRVLTVN
+791 DTINRVDSHRVVTVN
-806 ADMKPGMQLYLAL
+806 ADVKVGQQLGKAL
-819 PRLQKQLEAQGLDP
+819 PRLQAQLEAQGLDP
-833 RVRLKVRGEN
+833 RVKLKVRGEN

-854 KAFIVALF
+854 KAFLVALF

-869 TQFNSFYQAALILSA
+869 TQFNSFYQAMLILSA
-884 VIFSTVGVFLGLLIL
+884 VLFSTVGVFLGLIIL
-899 QQPFGVVMSGIGVI
+899 QQPFGIVMSGIGVI

-927 DTYNVLIKQGFSIR
+927 DTYNVLRRQGMDQH

-955 LLTTVTTVLGL
+955 LLTTVTTILGL
-966 MPMVLQVNIDLFNR
+966 MPMVLQINIDLFNR
-980 QLAVGAPS
+980 EIAFGAPS

-993 QLSSA
+993 QLATA
-998 VAGGLT
+998 VAGGLA
-1004 FATILTLVLT
+1004 FATVLTLVLT

-1020 RHRRSVISSVNE
+1020 RKKPMQYQDAEIVEHKL
-1032 ERFTSNSASKR
+1032 AS
-1043 SEKPVTTESAPR
+1043 
-1055 LEQSI
+1055 

>member
-1 MRSLI
+1 MRTLI
-6 DASLTRTRTVLSI
+6 DASLSRTRTVLSI
-19 FLLLLIAGTWT
+19 FILLIISGWVT
-30 YVNIPK
+30 YQNIPK

-65 VRPMEIELRSIE
+65 VRPMEIELRAIE
-77 GIKEMKGT
+77 GVKEMT
-85 ASEGHASVTL
+85 AVASEGHASVTL
-95 EFYAGMDP
+95 EFFAGSDP
-103 KEALA
+103 KEVLA

-114 SLARAKLPS
+114 SLAKAKLPS

-159 RNLKDQLESISS
+159 RNLKDELESISS
-171 VLEVEIGGDREDM
+171 VLEVEIGGEREDM

-195 SYGLDQSDIYQ
+195 SYGLDQNDIYS

-227 AIKIPSVFE
+227 AVKIPSVFE
-236 SIRDVMEQPVKV
+236 TIQDVMEQPVKV

-255 FMDVATIRR
+255 FMDVAQIRR

-277 FPAVSLEVKKRVGEN
+277 QQAVSLEVKKRAGEN
-292 IIETVDSVKQ
+292 IIDTVDQVKAK
-302 TVEQAKTIW
+302 VEESKAIW
-311 PNHVQVHYT
+311 PNHIKVTYT

-325 DVKDMLKDL
+325 DVKDMLSDL

-346 IVIIAILGARS
+346 IVIIAILGTRS
-357 AVLVGVAI
+357 AFLVGVAI

-373 LVIAT
+373 LVIAI
-378 FGLTVNIVVLFS
+378 FGLTVNIVVLFA

-395 GMLVDGAIVVTE
+395 GMLVDGAIVVSE
-407 YADRLMSEGIA
+407 FADRMMSEGMP
-418 RKKAYSEAAKRMA
+418 RKKAYAVAAKRMA

-478 IFVPTI
+478 VFVPTI
-484 GSLIGKVRPISAQQK
+484 GSLIGKVRPLTDEQK
-499 HNLLVAEEGDLTEL
+499 QNLLVAEEGNLTQL
-513 KGFTGRYV
+513 KGATGRYV
-521 RFLDS
+521 RLLDR
-526 AIKRPI
+526 AIKRP
-532 ISLLSAIAISILVFV
+532 LLSLFAAIGFSVLVFI
-547 SYFASNLGLEFF
+547 SYGMSGLGVEFF
-559 PDVEPNGVNL
+559 PDVEPNGINL

-576 LSIYEKDAIMKQVE
+576 LSIYEKDQIMKDIE
-590 DKILAVE
+590 ARILTVE
-597 GIETLYTR
+597 GIKTLYSR
-605 TGGKDLVGSMRLNL
+605 SGGKDIVGSLRMNL
-619 KEWDKRRK
+619 KDWDKRRP
-627 ADVIIEEVLAS
+627 ADQIIEEVLGN
-638 TSNMAGV
+638 TSDMAGV
-645 EIELRK
+645 EIEIRK
-651 DENGPGGGKALSI
+651 DENGPGGGKDLSI
-664 ELSSKFPDA
+664 ELSSKFPNVLNEEA
-673 LEKAGRDIRTAIEN
+673 RRIRNAIEN
-687 DGAFRN
+687 DGAFVN
-693 IDDSGSKPGIEWQL
+693 VDDSASKPGIEWQL

-730 ITNGLK
+730 VTNGLK

-755 PAEKRDLSRLES
+755 PADKRDLGRLET
-767 LRVKTHYGF
+767 LRVKTQHGQ
-776 VPITHFVEQQAVQKV
+776 VPITHFIERKAVQKV
-791 DTIQRVDSHRVLTVN
+791 DTINRVDSHRVVTVN
-806 ADMKPGMQLYLAL
+806 ADVKVGQQLGKAL
-819 PRLQKQLEAQGLDP
+819 PRLQAQLEAQGLDP
-833 RVRLKVRGEN
+833 RVKLKVRGEN

-854 KAFIVALF
+854 KAFLVALF

-869 TQFNSFYQAALILSA
+869 TQFNSFYQAMLILSA
-884 VIFSTVGVFLGLLIL
+884 VLFSTVGVFLGLIIL
-899 QQPFGVVMSGIGVI
+899 QQPFGIVMSGIGVI

-927 DTYNVLIKQGFSIR
+927 DTYNVLRRQGMDQH

-955 LLTTVTTVLGL
+955 LLTTVTTILGL
-966 MPMVLQVNIDLFNR
+966 MPMVLQINIDLFNR
-980 QLAVGAPS
+980 EIAFGAPS

-993 QLSSA
+993 QLATA
-998 VAGGLT
+998 VAGGLA
-1004 FATILTLVLT
+1004 FATVLTLVLT

-1020 RHRRSVISSVNE
+1020 RKKPMQYQDAEIVEHKL
-1032 ERFTSNSASKR
+1032 AS
-1043 SEKPVTTESAPR
+1043 
-1055 LEQSI
+1055 

>member
-1 MRSLI
+1 MRTLI
-6 DASLTRTRTVLSI
+6 DASLSRTRTVLSI
-19 FLLLLIAGTWT
+19 FILLIISGWVT
-30 YVNIPK
+30 YQNIPK

-65 VRPMEIELRSIE
+65 VRPMEIELRAIE
-77 GIKEMKGT
+77 GVKEMT
-85 ASEGHASVTL
+85 AVASEGHASVTL
-95 EFYAGMDP
+95 EFFAGSDP

-114 SLARAKLPS
+114 SLAKAKLPS

-159 RNLKDQLESISS
+159 RNLKDELESISS
-171 VLEVEIGGDREDM
+171 VLEVEIGGEREDM

-195 SYGLDQSDIYQ
+195 SYGLDQNDIYS

-227 AIKIPSVFE
+227 AVKIPSVFE
-236 SIRDVMEQPVKV
+236 TIQDVMEQPVKV

-255 FMDVATIRR
+255 FMDVAQIRR

-277 FPAVSLEVKKRVGEN
+277 QQAVSLEVKKRAGEN
-292 IIETVDSVKQ
+292 IIDTVDQVK
-302 TVEQAKTIW
+302 AKVDESKAIW
-311 PNHVQVHYT
+311 PNHIKVTYT

-325 DVKDMLKDL
+325 DVKDMLSDL

-346 IVIIAILGARS
+346 IVIIAILGTRS
-357 AVLVGVAI
+357 AFLVGVAI

-373 LVIAT
+373 LVIAI
-378 FGLTVNIVVLFS
+378 FGLTVNIVVLFA

-395 GMLVDGAIVVTE
+395 GMLVDGAIVVSE
-407 YADRLMSEGIA
+407 FADRMMSEGMP
-418 RKKAYSEAAKRMA
+418 RKKAYAVAAKRMA

-478 IFVPTI
+478 VFVPTI
-484 GSLIGKVRPISAQQK
+484 GSLIGKVRPLTDEQK
-499 HNLLVAEEGDLTEL
+499 QNLLVAEEGNLTQL
-513 KGFTGRYV
+513 KGATGRYV
-521 RFLDS
+521 RLLDR
-526 AIKRPI
+526 AIKRP
-532 ISLLSAIAISILVFV
+532 LLSLFAAIGFSVLVFIGYGM
-547 SYFASNLGLEFF
+547 SGLGVEFF
-559 PDVEPNGVNL
+559 PDVEPNGINL

-576 LSIYEKDAIMKQVE
+576 LSIYEKDQIMKDIE
-590 DKILAVE
+590 ARILAVE
-597 GIETLYTR
+597 GIKTLYSR
-605 TGGKDLVGSMRLNL
+605 SGGKDIVGSLRMNL
-619 KEWDKRRK
+619 KDWDKRRP
-627 ADVIIEEVLAS
+627 ADQIIEEVLGN
-638 TSNMAGV
+638 TSDMAGV
-645 EIELRK
+645 EIEIRK
-651 DENGPGGGKALSI
+651 DENGPGGGKDLSI
-664 ELSSKFPDA
+664 ELSSKFPNVLNDEA
-673 LEKAGRDIRTAIEN
+673 RRIRNAIEN
-687 DGAFRN
+687 DGAFVN
-693 IDDSGSKPGIEWQL
+693 VDDSASKPGIEWQL

-730 ITNGLK
+730 VTNGLK

-755 PAEKRDLSRLES
+755 PADKRDLGRLET
-767 LRVKTHYGF
+767 LRVKTQHGQ
-776 VPITHFVEQQAVQKV
+776 VPITHFIERKAVQKV
-791 DTIQRVDSHRVLTVN
+791 DTINRVDSHRVVTVN
-806 ADMKPGMQLYLAL
+806 ADVKVGQQLGKAL
-819 PRLQKQLEAQGLDP
+819 PRLQAQLEAQGLDP
-833 RVRLKVRGEN
+833 RVKLKVRGEN

-854 KAFIVALF
+854 KAFLVALF

-869 TQFNSFYQAALILSA
+869 TQFNSFYQAMLILSA
-884 VIFSTVGVFLGLLIL
+884 VLFSTVGVFLGLIIL
-899 QQPFGVVMSGIGVI
+899 QQPFGIVMSGIGVI

-927 DTYNVLIKQGFSIR
+927 DTYNVLRRQGMAQH

-955 LLTTVTTVLGL
+955 LLTTVTTILGL
-966 MPMVLQVNIDLFNR
+966 MPMVLQINIDLFNR
-980 QLAVGAPS
+980 EIAFGAPS

-993 QLSSA
+993 QLATA
-998 VAGGLT
+998 VAGGLA
-1004 FATILTLVLT
+1004 FATVLTLVLT

-1020 RHRRSVISSVNE
+1020 RKKPMQYQDAEIVEHKL
-1032 ERFTSNSASKR
+1032 AS
-1043 SEKPVTTESAPR
+1043 
-1055 LEQSI
+1055 